1 MTSEYKIGDLVQYHI
16 EPTILAYRRIMQN
29 KVGVIAAIRNNT
41 RTAYIKWSDIDA
53 NDTWVSYDDL
63 VLLNREHK

>member
-1 MTSEYKIGDLVQYHI
+1 MTDYKIGDLVQYHI

-29 KVGVIAAIRNNT
+29 KVGVIADIRKHT
-41 RTAYIKWSDIDA
+41 KVAYIKWSDLDT

-63 VLLNREHK
+63 ILLNREHK

>member
-1 MTSEYKIGDLVQYHI
+1 
-16 EPTILAYRRIMQN
+16 MQD
-29 KVGVIAAIRNNT
+29 KVGVITAIRNNT
-41 RTAYIKWSDIDA
+41 RAAYIKWSDIDA